1 MRWHDGV
8 RVGRGLGG
16 GSGNVLI
23 KQKFFGAFFS
33 KKNFLLACLTAG
45 WRGVGNWVMESA
57 RAMGR
62 GRGGGRGSRRGDMKK
77 RLGVRKSSGD
87 RAIRLAGLL

>member
-33 KKNFLLACLTAG
+33 KKNFLLACLIAG
-45 WRGVGNWVMESA
+45 WRGVGNWG
-57 RAMGR
+57 MG
-62 GRGGGRGSRRGDMKK
+62 
-77 RLGVRKSSGD
+77 
-87 RAIRLAGLL
+87 